1 MKKRKKSAAGGKN
14 GKNGKAA
21 AKKGALAVEITGV
34 LLVFLALFGFIS
46 VISFDSKDPS
56 FDTLPTAGHSIRN
69 FAGSVGSYFSQI
81 VLSFLGLAA
90 FLLPFVLGYAA
101 LRAVLR
107 GTSAHL
113 LKRLGTIALGLLIV
127 CPLLAFL
134 ESFPFRGSE
143 FPAGGLLGRL
153 LLGFFS
159 RFLSEIGS
167 FFFLLAALAVFLLLS
182 TRWSLA
188 KTLRFAKGA
197 FESTASEVRIKVTDR
212 QKAKEKEKM
221 RDRVREKY
229 EAPAAGVP
237 DPKAEKAAR
246 KAEKEAEREREREE
260 RRLEREAARRPFK
273 APPPPPKPVAP
284 PAPQPLLFP
293 DPGKK
298 GDYRYPPFTLLEP
311 GLPAEKISTAELA
324 DKKRRIEEKLK
335 EFGIEGEVREYHPG
349 PVITTYEYF
358 PAPGIKVAQ
367 VSNLTED
374 LALALETESVRI
386 QRIPGKSSL
395 GIEIPNDKREL
406 IKLRDIIE
414 SAKFQDSPSKLTF
427 ALGKDV
433 TGGVTVTDLAVMP
446 HLLIAGSTG
455 TGKSVALN
463 ALIASLLYKATPEEV
478 KIVLID
484 PKRLEFTLYE
494 DIPHLLCPVIN
505 DPKKAHVVLMDIVK
519 KMEERYK
526 KLQGVKVRNIDQYN
540 THMRQVLAEHKGPL
554 TDEEKAADRAAPL
567 HRHHHRRAGRAD
579 DGRGPGGRVLHRPA
593 GPAGP
598 GRRHPPGHGHAAA
611 VDRRHH
617 RDDQEQLLLP
627 HRLPRPVQGRLAH
640 HPRHDRRRQAPG
652 HGRHALPAAQLPPH
666 RPPPLLVHL
675 HPRGPA
681 PGQARQEPGH
691 ADLRHPHPPRRQG
704 RRRPSHARGRREGRA
719 LRQGRRDRPPERP
732 GFGLPPPAPPQARLR
747 PGGPD
752 HRPDGGRRPDRP
764 VGGRQAAGDP
774 RRPQGVLQGQGPPA
788 GRRRGAR
795 PGGLMGKQAKRACP
809 EDAVLQYRAVI
820 SFRVRKALGSSNP
833 DWEDVVNE
841 ILTQAVAKIQ
851 SGEFRGDSSIGTF
864 LYTITSRRIIDYI
877 RQKTRVL
884 KHAPE
889 PPPYPDPHDE
899 LEHRERARQVEQ
911 VVNGLKPKF
920 RDVLYLYYYKEL
932 SREEVARTLDISPR
946 RVSERVN
953 YALKLIQKA
962 VRK

>member
-1 MKKRKKSAAGGKN
+1 MKKRKKSASGGKN
-14 GKNGKAA
+14 GKNGKASP
-21 AKKGALAVEITGV
+21 KKQALAVEITGV
-34 LLVFLALFGFIS
+34 LLVFLALFAFIS
-46 VISFDSKDPS
+46 VISFDAKDPS
-56 FDTLPTAGHSIRN
+56 FATVPTAGHSIRN
-69 FAGSVGSYFSQI
+69 FAGSVGAYFSQI
-81 VLSFLGLAA
+81 VLSSLGLAA
-90 FLLPFVLGYAA
+90 FVLPFVLGYAA

-113 LKRLGTIALGLLIV
+113 LKRLGTITIGLLIV

-134 ESFPFRGSE
+134 DQFPFRGSD
-143 FPAGGLLGRL
+143 FQAGGLLGQL

-188 KTLRFAKGA
+188 KTLHFAKGA
-197 FESTASEVRIKVTDR
+197 FQSTASEVRIKVTDR

-229 EAPAAGVP
+229 ETPAAGVL
-237 DPKAEKAAR
+237 DPKAEKAVR
-246 KAEKEAEREREREE
+246 KAEKEAEREREREQ
-260 RRLEREAARRPFK
+260 RRLERDAARRPVR
-273 APPPPPKPVAP
+273 APQPPPKPVAP

-311 GLPAEKISTAELA
+311 GLPAEKISSAELA

-395 GIEIPNDKREL
+395 GIEIPNDRREL

-463 ALIASLLYKATPEEV
+463 ALIASILYKATPEEV

-554 TDEEKAADRAAPL
+554 TDEEKAQIAPL
-567 HRHHHRRAGRAD
+567 PYIVIIIDELAELMMVGA
-579 DGRGPGGRVLHRPA
+579 
-593 GPAGP
+593 
-598 GRRHPPGHGHAAA
+598 
-611 VDRRHH
+611 
-617 RDDQEQLLLP
+617 QE
-627 HRLPRPVQGRLAH
+627 VEFFIGRLAQLARAVGIH
-640 HPRHDRRRQAPG
+640 LVMATQRPSIDVITGTIKNNFSCRIAFRVPSKVDSRIILDTIGADKLLG
-652 HGRHALPAAQLPPH
+652 MGDMLFLPPNFPRIVRH
-666 RPPPLLVHL
+666 HCSFISIPEVRRLVKHVKSQGTPTYDTRILHVVKGDVDHL
-675 HPRGPA
+675 MPEDGEKDELYDKA
-681 PGQARQEPGH
+681 VETVLQSGQASASHLQ
-691 ADLRHPHPPRRQG
+691 RRLKLG
-704 RRRPSHARGRREGRA
+704 YAR
-719 LRQGRRDRPPERP
+719 
-732 GFGLPPPAPPQARLR
+732 
-747 PGGPD
+747 
-752 HRPDGGRRPDRP
+752 
-764 VGGRQAAGDP
+764 AA
-774 RRPQGVLQGQGPPA
+774 
-788 GRRRGAR
+788 
-795 PGGLMGKQAKRACP
+795 
-809 EDAVLQYRAVI
+809 
-820 SFRVRKALGSSNP
+820 
-833 DWEDVVNE
+833 
-841 ILTQAVAKIQ
+841 
-851 SGEFRGDSSIGTF
+851 
-864 LYTITSRRIIDYI
+864 RIIDQMEGEGLI
-877 RQKTRVL
+877 GPSEGAKPREILVDRKEFFKDKVRQ
-884 KHAPE
+884 
-889 PPPYPDPHDE
+889 
-899 LEHRERARQVEQ
+899 RA
-911 VVNGLKPKF
+911 GGAG
-920 RDVLYLYYYKEL
+920 RDQE
-932 SREEVARTLDISPR
+932 D
-946 RVSERVN
+946 
-953 YALKLIQKA
+953 
-962 VRK
+962 